1 MKKIVGLLLCWC
13 MIASVLPKTVF
24 AEERPEVIVTANNA
38 ALYADKNIEDTN
50 IAGRVEVNAILEPV
64 TGKVAVGYSGEG
76 TSKLVYEV
84 FYTINGTTG
93 RYYILYDQV
102 LNFSTGVKQP
112 DKAITAYISGL
123 QEGKT
128 IGTYS
133 SKNESGTTNGE
144 FSNGAKVFVKQTTE
158 DGWSRIYVSKSLTRY
173 IKTEYL
179 TFGGE
184 ESVVIAT
191 PIPTPTEVPTV
202 TPEPTPTEV
211 PTVTPEPAPT
221 EVPMITPEPTP
232 TEVPP
237 ITPEPIPTE
246 VPIVTPEPISTVTEG
261 VATMDLG
268 LYTAPNNLW
277 ADCVYEVPQNG
288 RVELV
293 STEKIPAIDG
303 SDFTY
308 YLAAWKQDNTVNYY
322 YMLSDYVNVYES
334 GFVLPVTAE
343 AGVIADV
350 EEDTSI
356 EVFAAQNE
364 GSQVLG
370 YVANGAEVDIL
381 STSTGWT
388 EIAFNSG
395 SGYIPTADENEISRD
410 ETDANKADEN
420 ESEDEWES
428 YE

>member
-1 MKKIVGLLLCWC
+1 MKKILGLLLCWC
-13 MIASVLPKTVF
+13 MLASVLPQTVL
-24 AEERPEVIVTANNA
+24 AEEHPEVIVTVNNA
-38 ALYADKNIEDTN
+38 ALYSDKNIVDTN
-50 IAGRVEVNAILEPV
+50 IADRVEVNTILEPV
-64 TGKVAVGYSGEG
+64 SGKVAVGYSEEG
-76 TSKLVYEV
+76 VSRLVYEV
-84 FYTINGTTG
+84 FYTMNGITG
-93 RYYILYDQV
+93 KYYILYNQV

-112 DKAITAYISGL
+112 EKTTVAYVSGL

-128 IGTYS
+128 IGAYS

-158 DGWSRIYVSKSLTRY
+158 DGWSRIYVSQSLTRY

-184 ESVVIAT
+184 DRVVIAT
-191 PIPTPTEVPTV
+191 PIPTTVPTV
-202 TPEPTPTEV
+202 IPDEITTPEPTPI
-211 PTVTPEPAPT
+211 

-322 YMLSDYVNVYES
+322 YILSDYVNVYES

-350 EEDTSI
+350 KEDTSI